1 MTTRLGLDVEVSRCA
16 VDEEEAG
23 NLASR
28 MILFIP
34 GVDVL
39 MTGGGESAGVFF
51 MFFGADRSIGSNFI
65 LGTTQIMD
73 QFNRR

>member
-1 MTTRLGLDVEVSRCA
+1 
-16 VDEEEAG
+16 
-23 NLASR
+23 
-28 MILFIP
+28 
-34 GVDVL
+34 
-39 MTGGGESAGVFF
+39 